1 MPIRSANFAEAL
13 EPVILR
19 AFEVG
24 MAMRP
29 PVAPQ
34 LFNVQNSGN
43 DHEKIL
49 GIGGMGIDVFDNYEN
64 ANTIGE
70 LDFDKGY
77 LKTYTHKEYPAKITV
92 QRKFMA
98 DNQLPQILAIA
109 QRAGMVTARKRE
121 VDAASV
127 FNNAFSASYLGAD
140 AVALCSDSHP
150 HSPDHAASTQDNNFA
165 LSLTKA
171 NLRTV
176 REAMMAFTDDH
187 GNKLAITPDLLLVP
201 PALEDDA
208 LPIVQSVLDPTSAN
222 NATNPMAGRFR
233 VVPWHYLTDS
243 NAWFLIDSV
252 QMRLSLDWFNRE
264 PIQLN
269 REVRDETIS
278 ISWIIYQR
286 YSYGWSDWRWVAGS
300 NPS

>member
-1 MPIRSANFAEAL
+1 MAIRSSNFAEAL

-19 AFEVG
+19 TFEMG
-24 MAMRP
+24 MKMRA

-34 LFNVQNSGN
+34 LYNVQTSQR

-49 GIGGMGIDVFDNYEN
+49 GIGGLGVDIFDDYEE
-64 ANTIGE
+64 TGMIPE
-70 LDFDKGY
+70 FDFDKGY
-77 LKTYTHKEYPAKITV
+77 LKTYTHREYPAKITV

-98 DNQLPQILAIA
+98 DNQVPQIMAIA
-109 QRAGMVTARKRE
+109 QRVGMATMLRRE
-121 VDAASV
+121 MDAASV
-127 FNNAFSASYLGAD
+127 FNNAFSASFLGAD

-150 HSPDHAASTQDNNFA
+150 NSPDNAGTQDNNFT
-165 LSLTKA
+165 LTLNKA

-176 REAMMAFTDDH
+176 REAMMAFTDDK
-187 GNKLAITPDLLLVP
+187 GNKIAITPDLLLVP
-201 PALEDDA
+201 PQMEDDA
-208 LPIVQSVLDPTSAN
+208 IPLVKSVLVPDSAN
-222 NATNPMAGRFR
+222 NAVNPMENRFR
-233 VVPWHYLTDS
+233 VVPWHFLADS

-252 QMRLSLDWFNRE
+252 QMRMALDWFNRE

-278 ISWIIYQR
+278 TSWIVYQR
-286 YSYGWSDWRWVAGS
+286 YSYGFSDWRWVAGS